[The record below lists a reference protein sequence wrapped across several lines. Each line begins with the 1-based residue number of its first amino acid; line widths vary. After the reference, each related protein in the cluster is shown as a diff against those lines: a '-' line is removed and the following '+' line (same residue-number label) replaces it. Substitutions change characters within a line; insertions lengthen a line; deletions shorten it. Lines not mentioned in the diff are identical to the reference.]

1 MSLVRYNTNYDD
13 YAPSTFNGFF
23 NRFFNDQQLTGS
35 NKEEVKFLPN
45 VDVIEKEK
53 SFELQVALP
62 GVNKKDV
69 ELHIADNV
77 LTLKGERKL
86 ENEKEEGRYYS
97 FETNYGTF
105 KRSFRLPKNVDQTQI
120 DASYKDGIL
129 SINMLKIDEQ
139 ELKTTI
145 NIK

>member
-13 YAPSTFNGFF
+13 FLPSTFNVFV
-23 NRFFNDQQLTGS
+23 NRFFNDQQIKNTGD
-35 NKEEVKFLPN
+35 NVKFLPN
-45 VDVIEKEK
+45 VGVIEKENA
-53 SFELQVALP
+53 FELHVALP
-62 GVNKKDV
+62 GLKKENV

-86 ENEKEEGRYYS
+86 ENEKKEGRYCS
-97 FETNYGTF
+97 FETQYGTF
-105 KRSFRLPKNVDQTQI
+105 KRGFKLPKNVDQTKV
-120 DASYKDGIL
+120 DASFEDGIL
-129 SINMLKIDEQ
+129 KINLFKIDEK